1 MHRALRAYRLAM
13 VDTEPSSEFTRI
25 RRQPDRAA
33 YDNEAVHAVLDA
45 ALVAHVGF
53 VDDGQPI
60 VIPMLFG
67 RDGERVFLHGSV
79 ASRLQRTLA
88 TGIDVCLTVTIVDGL
103 VFARSAFHHS
113 MNYRSAVLLGRAV
126 PVASDDKAHAL
137 RCIAEHLTP
146 GRWAESRAPTEPELK
161 QTSVL
166 ELHVEHASAKA
177 RVGGPIDDADDID
190 LPIWAG
196 VVPIT
201 QSFGAPITEPDSGL
215 PEASPAIVE
224 LVD

>member
-1 MHRALRAYRLAM
+1 M
-13 VDTEPSSEFTRI
+13 VDAEPSSEFTRI

-33 YDNEAVHAVLDA
+33 YDREAVHTVLDA

-53 VDDGQPI
+53 VDGGHPV

-67 RDGERVFLHGSV
+67 RDGDRVYLHGSV

-88 TGIDVCLTVTIVDGL
+88 KGVDLCLTVTIVDGL

-126 PVASDDKAHAL
+126 PVAPEAKAHAL
-137 RCIAEHLTP
+137 RCIAEHLTA
-146 GRWAESRAPTEPELK
+146 GRWDESRAPTEPELK

-177 RVGGPIDDADDID
+177 RVGGPIDDEDDIP
-190 LPIWAG
+190 LSIWAG
-196 VVPIT
+196 VVPIA
-201 QSFGAPITEPDSGL
+201 QSFGTPLTEPDSGL
-215 PEASPAIVE
+215 GAPSPAIEALVE
-224 LVD
+224 

>member
-1 MHRALRAYRLAM
+1 M
-13 VDTEPSSEFTRI
+13 VDAAPREGPSSEFTRI
-25 RRQPDRAA
+25 RRQPARAA
-33 YDNEAVHAVLDA
+33 YDRDAVHSVLDA

-53 VDDGQPI
+53 VDDGRPI

-103 VFARSAFHHS
+103 VLARSAFHHS

-126 PVASDDKAHAL
+126 PIAPDDKAHAL

-146 GRWAESRAPTEPELK
+146 GRWDESRAPTEPELK
-161 QTSVL
+161 QTAVL
-166 ELHVEHASAKA
+166 ELQVEHASAKA
-177 RVGGPIDDADDID
+177 RVGGPIDDPADID

-201 QSFGAPITEPDSGL
+201 VEYGEPITEPDSRL
-215 PEASPAIVE
+215 KAPSPAIE
-224 LVD
+224 DLLSETGD